1 MQDVLIINL
10 TRMGD
15 LIQTTPA
22 IVGLKERY
30 PRVRVTLLV
39 NTAFKEICNYL
50 PFIDRYFHLDKR
62 IVINLL
68 DNNKILEAY
77 SYIWEVL
84 HNVNDREY
92 ALVINFTHSASSA
105 IITSLIRAK
114 EIRGLS
120 IDREGYTMKRHP
132 WIRYLFNVIPSRNIN
147 PFHLCDMHVKSAEVL
162 PENKGLHLIVRDDMK
177 AWAED
182 ILKQYGLKDGEPL
195 IAFQLGASA
204 EDKRWPVESFAYL
217 ADIISTDLGAT
228 ILLTGS
234 SGESGF
240 GKRFEDLTGA
250 KTINMIGKT
259 NLMELTA
266 LLKRADLLVSNDTGP
281 LHIATAVGTTVL
293 DISLAS
299 VHFRETGPYGDGHYV
314 VTANIPCY
322 PCNFQ
327 SNCSDYICKKTITPE
342 AVFELVKNILK
353 EGRLNGILKE
363 NIFKDIQVYESYF
376 DDDGLISYRPLTKRP
391 LKSEE
396 LFSHIYRKTWQ
407 VVLDREGFP
416 SVDKVTEHVLKKL
429 SLYNDY
435 SVLEESVE
443 YYVEVFEKLRSL
455 IDAVLSIMEIM
466 EKEVSKSSPDSQLIE
481 RLWENI
487 VPIDKEI
494 ERLACI
500 YPSLKPIVMVLKY
513 EKEAFVGE
521 KLLEVIQEAAEAY
534 RYASWHADA
543 IGRILKDIKRKYVL
557 ENLTPVN
564 TIY

>member
-1 MQDVLIINL
+1 
-10 TRMGD
+10 MGD

-22 IVGLKERY
+22 IVGLKEKY
-30 PRVRVTLLV
+30 PGVRITLLV

-68 DNNKILEAY
+68 DNNRILEAY

-92 ALVINFTHSASSA
+92 DLVINFTHSSSSA

-147 PFHLCDMHVKSAEVL
+147 PFHLCDMHVKSAGVL
-162 PENKGLHLIVRDDMK
+162 PENKGLHLIVKDEMN

-182 ILKQYGLKDGEPL
+182 ILKQNGLNKGEYL

-204 EDKRWPVESFAYL
+204 EDKRWPVENFASL
-217 ADIISTDLGAT
+217 ADIISHHLDAT

-234 SGESGF
+234 SSESGF
-240 GKRFEDLTGA
+240 GERFEDLTGA
-250 KTINMIGKT
+250 KTINLIGKT

-281 LHIATAVGTTVL
+281 LHIATAVGTTVV

-314 VTANIPCY
+314 VTADIPCY
-322 PCNFQ
+322 PCSFQ
-327 SNCSDYICKKTITPE
+327 SNCSDYVCKKTITPE

-353 EGRLNGILKE
+353 DGSVSAFLKE
-363 NIFKDIQVYESYF
+363 GIFKDIQVYESYF
-376 DDDGLISYRPLTKRP
+376 DDDGLISYRPLIRRA

-407 VVLDREGFP
+407 VVLDRKGFP
-416 SVDKVTEHVLKKL
+416 NPDSIAEHVIKKL
-429 SLYNDY
+429 NLYSDY
-435 SVLEESVE
+435 SVLEESGE
-443 YYVEVFEKLRSL
+443 YYVELFQKLSDL
-455 IDAVLSIMEIM
+455 IEGVLSIMEIM
-466 EKEVSKSSPDSQLIE
+466 KKEASKGNPDLQLIE

-487 VPIDKEI
+487 VPIDK
-494 ERLACI
+494 
-500 YPSLKPIVMVLKY
+500 
-513 EKEAFVGE
+513 
-521 KLLEVIQEAAEAY
+521 
-534 RYASWHADA
+534 
-543 IGRILKDIKRKYVL
+543 
-557 ENLTPVN
+557 
-564 TIY
+564 

>member
-30 PRVRVTLLV
+30 PGVRITLLV

-50 PFIDRYFHLDKR
+50 PFVDRYFHLDKR
-62 IVINLL
+62 MVINLL
-68 DNNKILEAY
+68 DNNNILDAY
-77 SYIWEVL
+77 TYIWEAL

-92 ALVINFTHSASSA
+92 DLVINFTHSASSA
-105 IITSLIRAK
+105 VITSLIRAK

-120 IDREGYTMKRHP
+120 IDREGYTMKRHS

-147 PFHLCDMHVKSAEVL
+147 PFHLCDMHVKSAGVL
-162 PENKGLHLIVRDDMK
+162 PENKGLHLIVRDEIN

-182 ILKQYGLKDGEPL
+182 TLKQNGLRESEYL

-204 EDKRWPVESFAYL
+204 EDKRWPVENFASL
-217 ADIISTDLGAT
+217 ADIISHHLDAT

-234 SGESGF
+234 SSESGF
-240 GKRFEDLTGA
+240 GERFEYLTGA
-250 KTINMIGKT
+250 KTINLIGKT

-266 LLKRADLLVSNDTGP
+266 LLKRSDLLVSNDTGP

-299 VHFRETGPYGDGHYV
+299 VHFRETGPYGEGHYV
-314 VTANIPCY
+314 ITADIPCY

-327 SNCSDYICKKTITPE
+327 SNCSDYVCKKSITPE
-342 AVFELVKNILK
+342 AVFELVKSILK
-353 EGRLNGILKE
+353 DGRVSAFLEEGILK
-363 NIFKDIQVYESYF
+363 DVQVYESYF
-376 DDDGLISYRPLTKRP
+376 DDDGLISYRPLIRRP

-407 VVLDREGFP
+407 VVLDRKGFLNP
-416 SVDKVTEHVLKKL
+416 DSIAEHVIKKL
-429 SLYNDY
+429 TLYDDY
-435 SVLEESVE
+435 SVLEESGG
-443 YYVEVFEKLRSL
+443 YYVEVFQKFRGL
-455 IDAVLSIMEIM
+455 INGVLSIMEIM
-466 EKEVSKSSPDSQLIE
+466 KKEASKGNPDLQLIE

-494 ERLACI
+494 ERLSCI
-500 YPSLKPIVMVLKY
+500 YPFLKPFVIVLKY
-513 EKEAFVGE
+513 EKEAFEGE
-521 KLLEVIQEAAEAY
+521 RLLEVIHEAAEAY
-534 RYASWHADA
+534 RYALWHADA
-543 IGRILKDIKRKYVL
+543 ISRILQGIDRIHVSN
-557 ENLTPVN
+557 NLT
-564 TIY
+564 TIDSIY